1 MRLGI
6 TMDMSGPSP
15 RLDIERVLE
24 AERLGFAQAWTGEA
38 YGTDAVTPAAWMLA
52 RTTKLLVGTGIMQ
65 IPARTP
71 TCAAMTAMTLQLLSG
86 GRFLC
91 GLGVS
96 GAQVVEG
103 WHGVR
108 FGKPMTR
115 TKEYIAIMRKVLE
128 RKAPLE
134 FQGEEYV
141 IPYAGP
147 DATGLGKPLRSIT
160 HGDPGLKFYLASI
173 TPAGLRTAGEC
184 ADGVL
189 PIFYS
194 PEQPQI
200 VSGPILEGKRKAGRP
215 ATLEGFDVAP
225 YVRAKLGP
233 DVAACRDAIRPEL
246 ALYIGGMGA
255 RAKNYYNDVAIK
267 LGHAG
272 AAKTIQDLYLDG
284 KKTEAAAAV
293 PDKLIDEISLV
304 GPAERIKDR
313 LAAWQDAAK
322 SGHLGTMV
330 LKGASVAVMRVV
342 AEAVL

>member
-6 TMDMSGPSP
+6 TVDMSGAHPK
-15 RLDIERVLE
+15 LDLARVKE
-24 AERLGFAQAWTGEA
+24 AEALGFSQAWTGEA
-38 YGTDAVTPAAWMLA
+38 YGTDAVTPATWMLA
-52 RTTKLLVGTGIMQ
+52 HTTKMFVGTGIMQ

-71 TCAAMTAMTLQLLSG
+71 TMAAMTAMTLQHLSG

-96 GAQVVEG
+96 GPQVIEG
-103 WHGVR
+103 WHGTR

-115 TKEYIAIMRKVLE
+115 TKEYIQIIKQILE
-128 RKAPLE
+128 RKGPLV
-134 FQGEEYV
+134 FKGEEYE
-141 IPYAGP
+141 IPYAGA

-160 HGDPGLKFYLASI
+160 HGDPALKFYLASI

-194 PEQPQI
+194 PEQPKI
-200 VSGPILEGKRKAGRP
+200 VSDPILAGKKKAGRP
-215 ATLEGFDVAP
+215 ETMDGFDVAP
-225 YVRAKLGP
+225 YVRVKVGP
-233 DVAACRDAIRPEL
+233 DVAACRDLIKPEL

-267 LGHAG
+267 LGFEG
-272 AAKTIQDLYLDG
+272 EAKTIQDYYLDG
-284 KKTEAAAAV
+284 KKNEAAAAV
-293 PDKLIDEISLV
+293 PDKLVDEISLC
-304 GPAERIKDR
+304 GPADRIKDR
-313 LAAWQDAAK
+313 LAAWKDAAK

-330 LKGASVAVMRVV
+330 LKGASIEAMRVV
-342 AEAVL
+342 AEAAL